1 MSELIK
7 LNTIDNVATARRH
20 LHVGEEG
27 ASSVIPKGHK
37 MALKDIAQGEP
48 IVKFAQVIAMLQNQ
62 YRLAPTFMLKILN
75 FEVWIKTMSLGLTC
89 AIMIRR

>member
-48 IVKFAQVIAMLQNQ
+48 IVKYAQVIGYAAEPISSGSQVH
-62 YRLAPTFMLKILN
+62 I
-75 FEVWIKTMSLGLTC
+75 
-89 AIMIRR
+89 